1 MFVQN
6 KTQSTQRLPTP
17 FDREY
22 VLQNRFPSSLKLF
35 VTSVTIR
42 TKSKKNWKNDIL
54 KIERMIGENKITPKQ
69 LIDYKTEQ
77 KSNK

>member
-42 TKSKKNWKNDIL
+42 TKSKK
-54 KIERMIGENKITPKQ
+54 IERMI
-69 LIDYKTEQ
+69 Y
-77 KSNK
+77 